1 MERCKFIHSL
11 AFFQFRPKMPEVTQ
25 YDIKELSNI
34 FYERCNYITKVN
46 QVMTKL
52 SKGQR
57 VNQEV
62 LEATEIG
69 VRQTGIDNVLEYKAT
84 EGNDTATD

>member
-1 MERCKFIHSL
+1 
-11 AFFQFRPKMPEVTQ
+11 
-25 YDIKELSNI
+25 
-34 FYERCNYITKVN
+34 
-46 QVMTKL
+46 MTKL

-69 VRQTGIDNVLEYKAT
+69 VRQTGIDNVLESKAT